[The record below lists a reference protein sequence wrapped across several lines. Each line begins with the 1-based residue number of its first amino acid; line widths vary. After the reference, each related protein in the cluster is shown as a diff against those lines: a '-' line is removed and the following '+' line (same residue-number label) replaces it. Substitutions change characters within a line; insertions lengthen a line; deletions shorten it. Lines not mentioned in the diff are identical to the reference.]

1 MRKCLILFF
10 ALTAGAVHAAPAW
23 RWVDANG
30 QVHYSDTPV
39 PGAKQIE
46 LAGAQTFGTSQRQ
59 PPAAPDKSAAQPSS
73 PKATAGAEQYR
84 SFNIVSPKQ
93 QETLWNVGT
102 VVNVQVQLDP
112 PLQPNHLL
120 DVYVDGQ
127 RRNLNS
133 PSTELTLENVYR
145 GVHTI
150 QAVVVDQSGAEVV
163 RSLATTFMVQQSS
176 IQNPNN
182 DSPVKPQPPRPT
194 PTPGPTPMPR
204 PRP

>member
-1 MRKCLILFF
+1 MRKCLILLF
-10 ALTAGAVHAAPAW
+10 ALTAGAVHGAPAW

-39 PGAKQIE
+39 PGAKQID

-59 PPAAPDKSAAQPSS
+59 PASAAGKTTDPSAA
-73 PKATAGAEQYR
+73 KANGPAQSYR
-84 SFNIVSPKQ
+84 TFNIVSPRQ

-102 VVNVQVQLDP
+102 VVNVLVDLDP
-112 PLQPNHLL
+112 PLAPNHLL
-120 DVYVDGQ
+120 HVYVDGE

-133 PSTELTLENVYR
+133 TGTDLALEDIYR

-150 QAVVVDQSGAEVV
+150 QAVVVDQSGAEVI
-163 RSLATTFMVQQSS
+163 RSLATTFMVQQTSV
-176 IQNPNN
+176 QNPNN
-182 DSPVKPQPPRPT
+182 NSPVKPQP
-194 PTPGPTPMPR
+194 R

>member
-1 MRKCLILFF
+1 MRKCLILLF
-10 ALTAGAVHAAPAW
+10 ALSAGAVHAAPAW

-46 LAGAQTFGTSQRQ
+46 LSGAQGFGSSTTTQQSAPSKSPGQA
-59 PPAAPDKSAAQPSS
+59 PAKSTGPAQS
-73 PKATAGAEQYR
+73 YR
-84 SFNIVSPKQ
+84 AFNIVSPKQ

-102 VVNVQVQLDP
+102 VVNVDVELDP
-112 PLQPNHLL
+112 PLAPNHLL
-120 DVYVDGQ
+120 DMYVDGE

-133 PSTELTLENVYR
+133 QSTSLALQDIYR

-150 QAVVVDQSGAEVV
+150 QAVVVDQSGAEVI

-176 IQNPNN
+176 IQNPNDN
-182 DSPVKPQPPRPT
+182 SPVRPQPPRPT
-194 PTPGPTPMPR
+194 PTPTPLPR
-204 PRP
+204 TRP